1 MESPNIPKALISCCI
16 DAEVE
21 KSATYFLS
29 DRKFVGLESGELQGN
44 AEKVFSFLHR
54 NSATAAHYYGLPQ
67 ERVITLAVQ
76 MDL

>member
-1 MESPNIPKALISCCI
+1 MESPDIPKTLTSVCI
-16 DAEVE
+16 DQETE
-21 KSATYFLS
+21 KAATYFLS

-54 NSATAAHYYGLPQ
+54 NSATPANYFGLPQ